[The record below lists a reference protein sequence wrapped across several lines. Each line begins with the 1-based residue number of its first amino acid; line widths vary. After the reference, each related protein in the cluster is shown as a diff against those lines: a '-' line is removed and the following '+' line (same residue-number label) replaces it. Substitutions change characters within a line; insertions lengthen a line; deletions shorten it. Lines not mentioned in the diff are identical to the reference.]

1 MRAVPQ
7 DPGSTRAAIVEVA
20 DELFYRRGFEK
31 TSFTHIAD
39 EVGISRGN
47 FYYHFKSKDEILADV
62 IRLRTAR
69 TQAMLDAW
77 ATQEA
82 TPIGRLRCFA
92 EMMIRNRDDIQRYGC
107 PVGTLCGELSKLE
120 HPALRDAAMIFTQ
133 FRRWLSAQFAQLGF
147 EQHAD
152 ELAMHLLSRSQG
164 IASLAN
170 AFHDESFIRRE
181 VQLIETWLGSLG
193 AGAPAP
199 KKKSASRARATAGR

>member
-1 MRAVPQ
+1 MRATPQ
-7 DPGSTRAAIVEVA
+7 DPASTRATIVEAA
-20 DELFYRRGFEK
+20 DQLFYQRGFEK

-62 IRLRTAR
+62 IQLRAAK

-77 ATQEA
+77 AAEEA

-92 EMMIRNRDDIQRYGC
+92 EMLIHNREDIQRYGC
-107 PVGTLCGELSKLE
+107 PVGTLCAELSKLE
-120 HPALRDAAMIFTQ
+120 HPALGDASMIFTQ
-133 FRRWLSAQFAQLGF
+133 FRRWLSAQFVQLGF
-147 EQHAD
+147 EHHAD
-152 ELAMHLLSRSQG
+152 QLAMHLLSRSQG

-181 VQLIETWLGSLG
+181 VQLIETWLESLH
-193 AGAPAP
+193 AEPPAP
-199 KKKSASRARATAGR
+199 TKKSASRVRTSAGR